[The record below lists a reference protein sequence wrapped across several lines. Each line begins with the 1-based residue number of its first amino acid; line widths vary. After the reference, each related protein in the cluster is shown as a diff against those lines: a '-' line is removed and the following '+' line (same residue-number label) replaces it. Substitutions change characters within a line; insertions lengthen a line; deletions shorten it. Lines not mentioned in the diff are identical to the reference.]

1 MRRAHK
7 LIIFVAVVLA
17 IAFLVYFNWG
27 AQGSSNANSSSNA
40 QAAAQ
45 QKETVPSPTPTPSQ
59 PLVEYFSSSADK
71 IVLKTGTQTLYTNR
85 PTTTISY
92 SAVDKSGNPVHFR
105 SSDKAFVRILGVTGV
120 FTNNTEIFHPKSN
133 GTENDT
139 VFSGEISISKPGVYL
154 VKVCLG
160 PSINLNSDGVMV
172 WPFGC
177 YEDTTSVQMNVYQGA

>member
-1 MRRAHK
+1 MKKSHK
-7 LIIFVAVVLA
+7 LAIILVVLLA
-17 IAFLVYFNWG
+17 IVLLIYFSVGNS
-27 AQGSSNANSSSNA
+27 QGSNKTNTSSNT
-40 QAAAQ
+40 QASAQ
-45 QKETVPSPTPTPSQ
+45 QKATASAPKPSQ
-59 PLVEYFSSSADK
+59 PSVEYFSSSADK
-71 IVLKTGTQTLYTNR
+71 IILKTGTQTLYTNN

-92 SAVDKSGNPVHFR
+92 SAVDKSGNRVHFK
-105 SSDKAFVRILGVTGV
+105 SSDRAFVRILGITSV

-139 VFSGEISISKPGVYL
+139 VFSGKISISQPGVYL

-160 PSINLNSDGVMV
+160 PKINLNSDGVMV